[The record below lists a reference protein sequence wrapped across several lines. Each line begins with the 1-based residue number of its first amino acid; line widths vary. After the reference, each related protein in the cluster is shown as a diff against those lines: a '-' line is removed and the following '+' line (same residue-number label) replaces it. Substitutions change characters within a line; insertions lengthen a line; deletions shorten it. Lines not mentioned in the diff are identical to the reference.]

1 MKYKYHPSAL
11 KIKEFIG
18 ENISEFHF
26 SETTTENIENEI
38 KRINVS
44 KKGTFKVCVHHIF
57 VSLFLSLNMSTFQ
70 IKKNDFYFTSK
81 PLFILEKIE
90 I

>member
-44 KKGTFKVCVHHIF
+44 KKGTFKVCVHYIF
-57 VSLFLSLNMSTFQ
+57 VSLFLSLNLSTFQ
-70 IKKNDFYFTSK
+70 IKKNDFYFPSK